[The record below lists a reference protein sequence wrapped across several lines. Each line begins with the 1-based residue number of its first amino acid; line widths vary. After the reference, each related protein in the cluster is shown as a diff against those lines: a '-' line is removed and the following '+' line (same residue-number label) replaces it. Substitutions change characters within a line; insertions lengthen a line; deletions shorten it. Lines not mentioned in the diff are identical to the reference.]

1 MIPLLYQQGASPCF
15 FKRADFWRS
24 LTQRPQR
31 ARTAAVLRAALL
43 PQPFKHRG
51 AVIDTPAKLVIIM
64 YRFFTIE
71 VTQMTYQMEIA
82 GLTRNLPLCP
92 LNDDLNI
99 GAFVIFGDVELTC
112 ACAAELL
119 KIAPDFDYMVAP
131 EAKAIPLV
139 HEMARQ
145 SGRNTY
151 FLVRKAPKLY
161 MDGVFAVE
169 DQSITTKGKQMLY
182 MDGTDARKIA
192 GKRILIL
199 DDVISTGG
207 SIAAVE
213 SLVKQAG
220 GQVVGRMAILA
231 EGKAALRDDILF
243 LKPLPLFDKAGN
255 PLPIE

>member
-1 MIPLLYQQGASPCF
+1 
-15 FKRADFWRS
+15 
-24 LTQRPQR
+24 
-31 ARTAAVLRAALL
+31 
-43 PQPFKHRG
+43 
-51 AVIDTPAKLVIIM
+51 
-64 YRFFTIE
+64 
-71 VTQMTYQMEIA
+71 MTYRMEIA
-82 GLTRNLPLCP
+82 GLTRDLPLCP

-99 GAFVIFGDVELTC
+99 DAFVIFGDVELTC

-119 KIAPDFDYMVAP
+119 KIAPEFDYMVAP
-131 EAKAIPLV
+131 EAKAIPLI

-182 MDGTDARKIA
+182 MDGADAKKIA

-207 SIAAVE
+207 SISAVE
-213 SLVKQAG
+213 SLVNQAG
-220 GQVVGRMAILA
+220 GKVAGRMAILA

-243 LKPLPLFDKAGN
+243 LKPLPLFDKEGN